1 MMKAGTAMSSYHHLT
16 PIQRENLAI
25 GLNLGKSI
33 SSIAKDI
40 GVDKSTVSREVRR
53 NGCGDTYSGVNAQS
67 AYQKRRE
74 KCRRRFKL
82 SDMILRQ
89 KLYTSI
95 LATWSPEQAVNRL
108 KLDISVPT
116 VYRAI
121 RDGRLPGVTPKNLRH
136 KGKRRKSSNVEE
148 KRGKIPDTVP
158 MDARPKSADSR
169 SRYGHF
175 EGDTVLGR
183 KGGSCLLTMVDR
195 KSRFLIADKLE
206 SKTADEV
213 ERVSAR
219 IMQGITMRS
228 ITVDNGKEFACH
240 KEMKEKLGVG
250 IYFAPPRQPWQR
262 GTNENT
268 NGLLREFIPKGK
280 SMDDM
285 TQQQLDNFVWL
296 INNRPRKCLG
306 WRTPL
311 EVHLKKT
318 LHLT

>member
-1 MMKAGTAMSSYHHLT
+1 M
-16 PIQRENLAI
+16 QRENLAI
-25 GLNLGKSI
+25 GLNLGQSM
-33 SSIAKDI
+33 SAIAKEI
-40 GVDKSTVSREVRR
+40 GVNKSTVSREVRR
-53 NGCGDTYSGVNAQS
+53 NGCENTYSGVNAQS

-74 KCRRRFKL
+74 KCRRRLKL
-82 SDMILRQ
+82 SDTVLRQ
-89 KLYTSI
+89 KLCTAI
-95 LATWSPEQAVNRL
+95 LKTWSPEQAVNRL
-108 KLDISVPT
+108 KLDVSVPT

-121 RDGRLPGVTPKNLRH
+121 WEGRLPRVTPKDLRH

-148 KRGKIPDTVP
+148 TRGKIPDTVP
-158 MDARPKSADSR
+158 MQARPKSADSR

-195 KSRFLIADKLE
+195 KSRFLIAGKLDG
-206 SKTADEV
+206 KTAAEV

-219 IMQGITMRS
+219 VMQGITVRS
-228 ITVDNGKEFACH
+228 VTVDNGKEFACH

-250 IYFAPPRQPWQR
+250 IYFAPARQPWQR

-285 TQQQLDNFVWL
+285 TQQQLDNFVRI

-311 EVHLKKT
+311 EVHLKKRCT
-318 LHLT
+318 

>member
-16 PIQRENLAI
+16 PKQRENLAI
-25 GLNLGKSI
+25 GVKLGKSI

-40 GVDKSTVSREVRR
+40 GVNKSTVSREVRR
-53 NGCGDTYSGVNAQS
+53 NGCTDTYSGVDAQN
-67 AYQKRRE
+67 AYQKRRK
-74 KCRRRFKL
+74 KCRRRLKL
-82 SDMILRQ
+82 SDRVLRQ
-89 KLYTSI
+89 KLRTSI
-95 LATWSPEQAVNRL
+95 LSTWSPEQAVNRL
-108 KLDISVPT
+108 KLDVSVPT

-121 RDGRLPGVTPKNLRH
+121 RDGKLPGVTPKNLRH
-136 KGKRRKSSNVEE
+136 KGKRRKSSNTEE
-148 KRGKIPDTVP
+148 NRGKIPDTIP
-158 MDARPKSADSR
+158 MQARPKSADNR
-169 SRYGHF
+169 SRCGHF

-183 KGGSCLLTMVDR
+183 KGGSCVLTMVDR
-195 KSRFLIADKLE
+195 KSRFLIAGKMDG
-206 SKTADEV
+206 KTAAEV
-213 ERVSAR
+213 ERVLAS
-219 IMQGITMRS
+219 IMQGIPLRS

-240 KEMKEKLGVG
+240 KEVKEKLGVN
-250 IYFAPPRQPWQR
+250 IYFAPARQPWQR

-311 EVHLKKT
+311 EVHLKKRCT
-318 LHLT
+318 